1 VADAFTSISRSVLSD
16 PWDRFIVA
24 TALVLGVPLVTRD
37 EAIQIAR
44 IVESVW

>member
-1 VADAFTSISRSVLSD
+1 
-16 PWDRFIVA
+16 VA